1 MKEGKWE
8 AVEEEKVAPISELK
22 NISKS
27 LVILC
32 CVLPISAFYK
42 QNEC

>member
-32 CVLPISAFYK
+32 SHLIKIF
-42 QNEC
+42 QF